1 VAGSAD
7 VIAGRSPD
15 KLQTRNERYTENL
28 MKRLALPSVALA
40 LLVTT
45 LAQAAT
51 KAADLPDAARS
62 RIDSVIE
69 QAIAEKRLVG
79 AVVLVSRDGKL
90 VYQSAKGLAD
100 RESKRPMQVDT
111 VFRLS
116 SVSKPIVSAAALALV
131 DQRKLSLDDPVT
143 KWLPDFRPK
152 LASGE
157 TPTLT
162 VRQLLTHTSGLG
174 YKFAEKPGS
183 AYYQARVSD
192 GFDELRVSLD
202 ENLRRLAT
210 APLFNRPG
218 EAWRYSLS
226 IDVLGAVVEKASG
239 KLLPQAVAELVT
251 QPAGMRDTA
260 FWTKEPAR
268 LAVPYYDSKPEPAR
282 MVDPQTVPFV
292 GGGQMTYSPSRA
304 LDLKAY
310 PSGGAGM
317 VGTAPEVMRFLE
329 AIRAGGKPI
338 LSTTTAASMMS
349 NQIGSLMGPQPGV
362 GFGFGGSVVVDAAA
376 AHTPQSPG
384 TWQWG
389 GVYGHSWFVDPA
401 RKLTVVAFTNTGLE
415 GMWGK
420 FTTDLRDAVYADV
433 K

>member
-1 VAGSAD
+1 M
-7 VIAGRSPD
+7 I
-15 KLQTRNERYTENL
+15 
-28 MKRLALPSVALA
+28 RLALPGLVLA
-40 LLVTT
+40 SLIAT

-51 KAADLPDAARS
+51 ASAELTGAARS

-69 QAIAEKRLVG
+69 RAITEKRIVG
-79 AVVLVSRDGKL
+79 AVVLVSHDGKL
-90 VYQSAKGLAD
+90 IYQSAMGLAD
-100 RESKRPMQVDT
+100 RESKRPMQVNT

-131 DQRKLSLDDPVT
+131 DQGKLSLDDPVT

-157 TPTLT
+157 APTIT

-174 YKFAEKPGS
+174 YKFAEKPGT
-183 AYYQARVSD
+183 AYYQAGVSD
-192 GFDELRVSLD
+192 GFDELRISLD

-210 APLFNRPG
+210 VPLFSRPG
-218 EAWRYSLS
+218 EVWRYSLS

-239 KLLPQAVAELVT
+239 RALPQAVAELVT
-251 QPAGMRDTA
+251 QPLGLRDTT
-260 FWTKEPAR
+260 FWARDPAR
-268 LAVPYYDSKPEPAR
+268 LAVPYYDSKPAPAR
-282 MVDPQTVPFV
+282 MSDPQSVPF
-292 GGGQMTYSPSRA
+292 GEDGRMTYSPSRA
-304 LDLKAY
+304 LDSKAY

-329 AIRAGGKPI
+329 TVRTGGKPI
-338 LSTTTAASMMS
+338 LSAATAASMMR
-349 NQIGSLMGPQPGV
+349 NQIGSLTVTQPGI
-362 GFGFGGSVVVDAAA
+362 GFGFGGAVVVDPAA

-384 TWQWG
+384 TWHWG

-420 FTTDLRDAVYADV
+420 FTTDLRDAVYESV
-433 K
+433 R